1 MITETDVDLTHHEKV
16 SHLELFFEKTLFS
29 HRRLV
34 LSLFAVLCVILG
46 WQAAHI
52 LPEASFQKMIP
63 TTHPYI
69 VNYLHYENDLRKLGN
84 SLRVVVENPTG
95 NIYDAKF
102 LATLKRV
109 TDEVFYIPGVD
120 RGNMKSLWTPNVLWR
135 ETTEDGFVAGEVIPQ
150 NFTGTSDDIQQVRAN
165 VLRAGIVGGLVS
177 NDHHSAV
184 VFVPLVE
191 TDPVSGNALDY
202 ALLSDRFE
210 KQVRAK
216 YEAAGYKIH
225 IIGFAKI
232 IGDLIEGA
240 KAIAAFFLATFVMT
254 AVLLYVYSRCWRST
268 VAAIATCTVAVIW
281 QLGIVRLIGYGLD
294 PYSILVPFLTFAIGV
309 SHAVQNINTMAA
321 QRAQGLNSLDASKA
335 TFRLLFIPGSI
346 ALLCDVVGFST
357 LLVIKIGVIQELAI
371 SATIGV
377 AVIIVTKMFVL
388 PVVMSYSG
396 LSIRGIKHHQAR
408 MHPEKQRIS
417 RILSRVTEPKIATVV
432 VLVGLATLAT
442 AQIIAKDLKVGDL
455 DPGAPELRVDSRY
468 NKDVAYLT
476 QHYSSSPDV
485 FAVIVKTK
493 VDQCGAYAVAD
504 KVDRLQWEL
513 ENLDGVESTAS
524 LFSEMKAII
533 AGANG
538 GDLKWYSI
546 TRDRY
551 ISSSAHKL
559 IRTELY
565 NADCSMLT
573 VLAFLQDH
581 KAETLRRVTATVEA
595 FASKNN
601 DENAQFVLAAGSAGI
616 EAVTNIVIEAS
627 ISKML
632 ILVYGIVTILV
643 LWEFRSWRIAIALLF
658 PLYVTSVLCEAI
670 MVKLGLGVKVATLP
684 VIALGV
690 GIGVDYG
697 IYLYNRLEYF
707 LSKGMGLQEAYF
719 ETLKT
724 TGKAIAVTGVTLAL
738 GVITWIES
746 DIKFQADMGLLL
758 AFMFLWN
765 MIGAIF
771 LMPAIICLLSPEAK
785 RTAGTVNHSGESSL
799 CVEPMPTDGVAQR

>member
-1 MITETDVDLTHHEKV
+1 MSTEVDVDLEHHHRV
-16 SHLELFFEKTLFS
+16 SKIEQFFERKLFS
-29 HRRLV
+29 KRVVV
-34 LSLFAVLCVILG
+34 LFCFSVLTAVFG
-46 WQAAHI
+46 WNAIKI

-63 TTHPYI
+63 STHPYI
-69 VNYLHYENDLRKLGN
+69 VNYLAYENDLRKLGN
-84 SLRVVVENPTG
+84 SLRVVVENPSG
-95 NIYDAKF
+95 DIYDAKF
-102 LATLKRV
+102 LKTLKRV

-120 RGNMKSLWTPNVLWR
+120 RGNLKSLWTPNVQWR
-135 ETTEDGFVAGEVIPQ
+135 ETTEEGFVAGDVVPQ
-150 NFTGTSDDIQQVRAN
+150 NFSGSGEDIQQVRAN
-165 VLRAGIVGGLVS
+165 VLRAGIVGSLVS
-177 NDHHSAV
+177 NDHKSAV
-184 VFVPLVE
+184 VLAPLVE
-191 TDPVSGNALDY
+191 TDPTTGNSLDY

-210 KQVRAK
+210 KLIRDK
-216 YEAAGYKIH
+216 YEAEGYKIH

-254 AVLLYVYSRCWRST
+254 AVLLYLYSRCWRST
-268 VAAIATCTVAVIW
+268 FAAIATCTVAVIW
-281 QLGIVRLIGYGLD
+281 QIGIVRMLGYGLD

-321 QRAQGLNSLDASKA
+321 QRAQGLNNLEASMA

-346 ALLCDVVGFST
+346 ALLCDVVGFTT
-357 LLVIKIGVIQELAI
+357 LLIIKIGVIQELAI
-371 SATIGV
+371 SASIGV

-388 PVVMSYSG
+388 PVLMSYFG
-396 LSIRGIKHHQAR
+396 LSAKGLEHHKAGMR
-408 MHPEKQRIS
+408 PEKQRVS
-417 RILSRVTEPKIATVV
+417 RLFANVTKRRVALAVV
-432 VLVGLATLAT
+432 IVGGVTLIT
-442 AQIIAKDLKVGDL
+442 AQIISKDLKVGDL
-455 DPGAPELRVDSRY
+455 DPGAPELRADSRY

-493 VDQCGAYAVAD
+493 VDQCGSYLVAD

-513 ENLDGVESTAS
+513 ENLNGVESTAS

-573 VLAFLQDH
+573 VLAFLRDH
-581 KAETLRRVTATVEA
+581 KADTLARVISTVEA
-595 FASKNN
+595 FSEKNN
-601 DENAQFVLAAGSAGI
+601 DENIQFVLAAGNAGI
-616 EAVTNIVIEAS
+616 EGVTNIVIEES
-627 ISKML
+627 KTKML
-632 ILVYGIVTILV
+632 ILVYGIVALLV
-643 LWEFRSWRIAIALLF
+643 LWEFKSWRVAVALLF
-658 PLYVTSVLCEAI
+658 PLYITSILCEAI

-707 LSKGMGLQEAYF
+707 LSQGLSLNDAYF

-724 TGKAIAVTGVTLAL
+724 TGKAIAITGVILAF
-738 GVITWIES
+738 GVITWVYS

-765 MIGAIF
+765 MIGAII
-771 LMPAIICLLSPEAK
+771 LMPATISLLSPMNMSMK
-785 RTAGTVNHSGESSL
+785 SL
-799 CVEPMPTDGVAQR
+799 KVA